1 MTTSTLS
8 FRWRSDPTST
18 SPDQWGKGVVDWRD
32 GVRLDDVRSAVV
44 KKFIDM
50 KKNIDPTQADRYDPE
65 LWRLDG
71 QTYHRD
77 ENRTGDVLLRASRAE
92 AEADNWF
99 PAGSFQ
105 PAPAIIVFTF
115 PLERTSPAVLPAM
128 SSSAARVAPVVI
140 NCTC

>member
-32 GVRLDDVRSAVV
+32 GVRLDDVRSAVLEKLAAEGSPV
-44 KKFIDM
+44 
-50 KKNIDPTQADRYDPE
+50 DRTLFRVHDPE

-115 PLERTSPAVLPAM
+115 PRAPGPGTLGTPLR
-128 SSSAARVAPVVI
+128 AAQA
-140 NCTC
+140 